1 MHKLGKQAIVVGA
14 LLIGA
19 ACGGGGGKGPTGP
32 IGPTGPTG
40 ETGPVDTAGTGGTGS
55 TTPVAGT
62 KKAVYAPPLIASAL
76 PNDPAKVTIH
86 RLANGM
92 TVYISP
98 DPQEPSVVAHV
109 VVRAGSAQ
117 DPQRSTGLAHYLE
130 HMLFKGTSQ
139 LGTLDYAKEKPHLD
153 KIDKLYADLRKTG
166 ANRPAILAEI
176 DKETQASAAFS
187 VPNELDSLYS
197 RIGITGLNAT
207 TREDSTIYITEVP
220 KNRLAQ
226 WAKVEATRYSDPVF
240 RLFWPEIEAVYEEK
254 NRSMDNPV
262 WAVQEAFSKTL
273 FPKHGYG
280 WSSGIGEIE
289 HLKSPAYGD
298 MVDFFNRY
306 YSPGNMAIL
315 LSGDVDASV
324 LPILEKEFASFTRA
338 PGAAQ
343 DPGELP
349 KLPGRT
355 EISVKVPAE
364 EGVQLGWQLV
374 SASHADRLALE
385 LMDLI
390 LLDGQSGMLARDLML
405 TQKVADAGCS
415 PTFLRDSGY
424 YDLHADALDGQSH
437 ADLEKLLLGV
447 VEKLQRGEFTDSDVA
462 TAILTYEIQNQQQ
475 LEFNQGRMAM
485 MENSFLLGEA
495 WPDVVSKIDRMK
507 KLTKAD
513 IVRVAKQYLTKE
525 MLVLKKVKGKSDTQK
540 IEKPSITPVKV
551 DPSRQTPY
559 AKSILGM
566 TATPIEPVAIIE
578 GKDYERGKLATG
590 DLIAVK
596 NARNNLFAV
605 SFQYDYGRADDKL
618 ACLALDTLKFSG
630 AGKRNAEQV
639 SRHLHELGVSIDTG
653 CGKDSASISLSGID
667 RNLEAGIT
675 LLREWLADPVIDDAT
690 VKARVAT
697 NLTERTNALGSPQ
710 VVAQALASYARDGAE
725 SGWLVVPKNKD
736 LEKATPAQLKKLLAR
751 YLDTK
756 HKTTYFGPRGKDA
769 ATAIVLGKGTI
780 ATKTI
785 KPYKFRTDR
794 KVFALDQDTKQ
805 MQINITWPRGV
816 GNESDRALGTVFSEY
831 AGMLLYQEVREARG
845 LAYTVRGG
853 YQPSYRKVDDSAT
866 VAYVGTQADKT
877 HDSIDAVL
885 STLVVKIDDQ
895 RFSVAKDTLAQNHR
909 VDRIAPRFIANTVFA
924 WQEAGEK
931 TDPRDA
937 RNKRALAVDKTA
949 LEKWIKEAVAK
960 KMLVSIAGPKKSL
973 DEAKL
978 SKLAPITWVTKEQ
991 VFGY

>member
-1 MHKLGKQAIVVGA
+1 
-14 LLIGA
+14 
-19 ACGGGGGKGPTGP
+19 
-32 IGPTGPTG
+32 
-40 ETGPVDTAGTGGTGS
+40 
-55 TTPVAGT
+55 
-62 KKAVYAPPLIASAL
+62 
-76 PNDPAKVTIH
+76 
-86 RLANGM
+86 
-92 TVYISP
+92 
-98 DPQEPSVVAHV
+98 
-109 VVRAGSAQ
+109 
-117 DPQRSTGLAHYLE
+117 
-130 HMLFKGTSQ
+130 
-139 LGTLDYAKEKPHLD
+139 
-153 KIDKLYADLRKTG
+153 
-166 ANRPAILAEI
+166 
-176 DKETQASAAFS
+176 
-187 VPNELDSLYS
+187 
-197 RIGITGLNAT
+197 
-207 TREDSTIYITEVP
+207 
-220 KNRLAQ
+220 
-226 WAKVEATRYSDPVF
+226 
-240 RLFWPEIEAVYEEK
+240 
-254 NRSMDNPV
+254 
-262 WAVQEAFSKTL
+262 
-273 FPKHGYG
+273 
-280 WSSGIGEIE
+280 
-289 HLKSPAYGD
+289 
-298 MVDFFNRY
+298 
-306 YSPGNMAIL
+306 
-315 LSGDVDASV
+315 
-324 LPILEKEFASFTRA
+324 
-338 PGAAQ
+338 
-343 DPGELP
+343 
-349 KLPGRT
+349 
-355 EISVKVPAE
+355 
-364 EGVQLGWQLV
+364 
-374 SASHADRLALE
+374 
-385 LMDLI
+385 
-390 LLDGQSGMLARDLML
+390 
-405 TQKVADAGCS
+405 
-415 PTFLRDSGY
+415 
-424 YDLHADALDGQSH
+424 
-437 ADLEKLLLGV
+437 
-447 VEKLQRGEFTDSDVA
+447 
-462 TAILTYEIQNQQQ
+462 
-475 LEFNQGRMAM
+475 MAM

-507 KLTKAD
+507 KLSKAD

-551 DPSRQTPY
+551 DPSRQTPF

-566 TATPIEPVAIIE
+566 AVTPIEPVAIVE

-605 SFQYDYGRADDKL
+605 SFEYDYGRADDKL

-639 SRHLHELGVSIDTG
+639 ARHLHELGVSIDTG

-769 ATAIVLGKGTI
+769 AAAIVLGKGSI
-780 ATKTI
+780 ATKPI
-785 KPYKFRTDR
+785 KPYKFRADR

-816 GNESDRALGTVFSEY
+816 GSDADRALGTVFTEY

-895 RFSVAKDTLAQNHR
+895 RFAVAKDTLAQNHR

-937 RNKRALAVDKTA
+937 RSKRALAVDKAA

-960 KMLVSIAGPKKSL
+960 KMIVSIAGPKKSL